1 MGAAK
6 VVYSGAMGKQIPMG
20 FNPGPGATLVG
31 QSIYSQ
37 STTKNHALGE
47 RLQIG
52 NRVFYYASAG
62 EALVAGMLC
71 ESAAFGGSSATIQT
85 NLTVPTVTDGSNAAG
100 QNKVTVTLATDAA
113 VVGLYNDGYLSVYD
127 GTAAT
132 GMGQTYR
139 IKTSAVATAGGALKL
154 TLYDD
159 LVILLTAGTA
169 KVNLITNEYKA
180 IKTSA
185 ANPVGFPVGV
195 PLIVVASGSY
205 GWVQTWGPVCGLL
218 GGTAPTNE
226 TGLQRSTSTA
236 GEFECMVTG
245 AGYLPNPII
254 GFLMHIAIAD
264 TKYGMVFLQISV

>member
-6 VVYSGAMGKQIPMG
+6 VVYSQAIGKQIPMG
-20 FNPGPGATLVG
+20 FNPGPGAVVVG

-62 EALVAGMLC
+62 AALIAGQLC
-71 ESAAFGGSSATIQT
+71 ESAVYGGSSATIQT

-113 VVGLYNDGYLSVYD
+113 VVGLFDDGYLSVYD

-132 GMGQTYR
+132 GLGQTYR
-139 IKTSAVATAGGALKL
+139 IKKSAVATAGGALKL

-169 KVNLITNEYKA
+169 TCNVITNEYKA
-180 IKTSA
+180 IKVSA

-195 PLIVVASGSY
+195 PLIVIASGSY
-205 GWVQTWGPVCGLL
+205 GWVQSWGPCSCLI
-218 GGTAPTNE
+218 GGTTPTNE
-226 TGLQRSTSTA
+226 EDLLVSTA
-236 GEFECMVTG
+236 TAG
-245 AGYLPNPII
+245 ALAVADGTLVNSSV
-254 GFLMHIAIAD
+254 GMLMHAAIAD
-264 TKYGMVFLQISV
+264 TKYGMVFLRISC